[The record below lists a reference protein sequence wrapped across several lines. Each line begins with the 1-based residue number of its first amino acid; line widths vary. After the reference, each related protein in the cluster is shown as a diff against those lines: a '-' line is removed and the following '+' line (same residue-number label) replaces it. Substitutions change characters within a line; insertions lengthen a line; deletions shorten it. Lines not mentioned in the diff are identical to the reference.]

1 MSLRKIHEEEQD
13 YSVELSINDYTK
25 LKEAFE
31 SIDTDKTRKISAG
44 QIHELLQTTIKDNQD
59 FYQDDIKE
67 ALDEMGKSVDDNVTF
82 KELIEVVK
90 ILLNPK
96 SIIEAFKW
104 FDKDKNGYIDIDEF
118 KCILQMV
125 NGNFTE
131 EEVNEIFVQSDV
143 NKDGKIDYK
152 ELVKYWHS
160 Q

>member
-1 MSLRKIHEEEQD
+1 MSLRKIHEEQD
-13 YSVELSINDYTK
+13 YSVELSTNDYTK
-25 LKEAFE
+25 LKEAFD
-31 SIDTDKTRKISAG
+31 SIDTDETRTISAG
-44 QIHELLQTTIKDNQD
+44 LIHELLQTTIKDNQD

-67 ALDEMGKSVDDNVTF
+67 ALDEIGKSVDDNVTF

-125 NGNFTE
+125 NGNFSE